1 MKLDRNI
8 NANQRGKYALLK
20 LRRLSEI
27 EAWDGGEGE
36 ALDRQAALDAIALLE
51 RAGILDW
58 GYAGTEGE
66 FMVMRLKDKFSYR
79 GLMGYFKAIM
89 LEDDA
94 DLEYAQDIFDMAK
107 RAGPN
112 SVWCKRPD

>member
-8 NANQRGKYALLK
+8 NANRRGKYALLK

-27 EAWDGGEGE
+27 EAWDGSDGE
-36 ALDRQAALDAIALLE
+36 AADRQAVIDAIALLE

-58 GYAGTEGE
+58 GYAVTEGE
-66 FMVMRLKDKFSYR
+66 FMVMRLKDKYAYR
-79 GLMGYFKAIM
+79 GMMGYHKAIM

-94 DLEYAQDIFDMAK
+94 DLEYAQEILDMAK
-107 RAGPN
+107 RSGPN
-112 SVWCKRPD
+112 SQWCKKPD